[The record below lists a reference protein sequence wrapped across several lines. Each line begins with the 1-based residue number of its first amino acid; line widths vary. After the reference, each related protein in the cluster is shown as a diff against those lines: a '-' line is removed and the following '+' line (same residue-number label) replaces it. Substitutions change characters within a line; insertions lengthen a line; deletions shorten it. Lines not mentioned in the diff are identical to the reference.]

1 MRLVFLL
8 SELLSTSHEIPWSLR
23 VLPQALSEAPLT
35 VTAASVPA
43 CGHFPRVPPL
53 PEGLRSWH
61 PALVLYSLPIL
72 PRRKWSEDRE
82 GHLSQPWLETPGPQL
97 STGSTNNEAG
107 IWEPP
112 GTTGMGTKMPGLQ
125 GHSTIQVK
133 AC

>member
-35 VTAASVPA
+35 ATAASVPA

-61 PALVLYSLPIL
+61 PALVLYSLLIL
-72 PRRKWSEDRE
+72 PQEEVVRGQR
-82 GHLSQPWLETPGPQL
+82 
-97 STGSTNNEAG
+97 
-107 IWEPP
+107 
-112 GTTGMGTKMPGLQ
+112 GTFVPTM
-125 GHSTIQVK
+125 
-133 AC
+133 A